1 MIIASHRLKTEASE
15 SENFVEKSDLEFHF
29 CPYGEYH
36 KVECRQCFSSCSLRL
51 VNAFKIW
58 EISEG
63 HCGVFSF
70 PKKTTKTFP

>member
-36 KVECRQCFSSCSLRL
+36 KVECRQCFSSCNLRL
-51 VNAFKIW
+51 VNALKCH

-63 HCGVFSF
+63 NSGVFNFQKNRKEF
-70 PKKTTKTFP
+70 P